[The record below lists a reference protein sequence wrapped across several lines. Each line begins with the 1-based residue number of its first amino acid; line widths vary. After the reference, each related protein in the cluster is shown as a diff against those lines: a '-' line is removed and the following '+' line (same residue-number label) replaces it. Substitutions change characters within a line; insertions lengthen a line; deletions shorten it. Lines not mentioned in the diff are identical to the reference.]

1 MSIMNT
7 PWTTQTEGIKTP
19 IGDYSDNDLI
29 RHPYVESEMEYLN
42 EGSALFWKL
51 LSMIPVGEEVDQP
64 RFEFFEDTKFD
75 THVKS
80 TAAYADSAVTVV
92 VDSALVI
99 PNMALYNART
109 QEVMYV
115 TAINGTSLTVTRGW
129 GNAAAAIV
137 EDDVLII
144 LGANLPEGGNANQGV
159 VKTPTKDYNYVM
171 FFSETISET
180 NVQKMTNMRYNVG
193 TVAGSYT
200 DTYNKIIEQMDN
212 ALRYGVRKAD
222 TTISSDGTVYSSG
235 GFINTCGQEI
245 NLPLNFTYADLNDL
259 LNPMYDHSASSNE
272 KLFLCGQGVLNKLIA
287 LQEVREQP
295 HPVKYNPVI
304 GATVTTINLSGSG
317 ILNVVVDKLGFSIER
332 GMTNSFFIIDPKHIK
347 QRPFKGFADI
357 VSRNVSQPESH
368 KIIDE
373 MYGCLSLQ
381 MTHKDDVH
389 AYGEC
394 LEA

>member
-1 MSIMNT
+1 MAILQA
-7 PWTTQTEGIKTP
+7 PWTTQTNGIKAP
-19 IGDYSDNDLI
+19 IGNYSDSDLLRI
-29 RHPYVESEMEYLN
+29 PYVESEMPYLN

-80 TAAYADSAVTVV
+80 TTGYDDSATTIV

-109 QEVMYV
+109 KEVLYV
-115 TAINGTSLTVTRGW
+115 TAATGTSLTVTRGW
-129 GNAAAAIV
+129 GNAAAAIL

-144 LGANLPEGGNANQGV
+144 LGANLPEGGNANRGV
-159 VKTPTKDYNYVM
+159 LKTPTKDYNYVM

-180 NVQKMTNMRYNVG
+180 DVQKMTNMRYNVG
-193 TVAGSYT
+193 KVAGSYT
-200 DTYNKIIEQMDN
+200 DTYNKLIEQMDN

-222 TTISSDGTVYSSG
+222 TSISGDGTVYSSG

-245 NLPLNFTYADLNDL
+245 NVPAGFTYADLCDL
-259 LNPMYDHSASSNE
+259 FNPMYEHSASSSE
-272 KLFLCGQGVLNKLIA
+272 KILLCGQGVLNKLIA
-287 LQEVREQP
+287 LQEVREQV
-295 HPVKYNPVI
+295 HPVTYNPVI

-317 ILNVVVDKLGFSIER
+317 ILRVVVDKMGFSIDR
-332 GMTNSFFIIDPKHIK
+332 GLTNSYFIIDPKHIK

-357 VSRNVSQPESH
+357 VSRDVSQPESH
-368 KIIDE
+368 TIVDE
-373 MYGCLSLQ
+373 MYGCVGMQ

-389 AYGEC
+389 AYGAF
-394 LEA
+394 LAV